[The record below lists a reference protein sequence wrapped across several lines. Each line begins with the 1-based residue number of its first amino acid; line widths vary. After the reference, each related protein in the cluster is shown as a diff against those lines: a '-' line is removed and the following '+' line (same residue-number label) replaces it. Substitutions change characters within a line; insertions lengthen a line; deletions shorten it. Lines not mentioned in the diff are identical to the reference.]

1 MSCDRYRERETG
13 RLEEEAFQAHL
24 KDCDICRERLRQDE
38 VIDELAANLPEVT
51 EPPFLWERVE
61 GALRAE
67 QRRARRRT
75 WVYRAAAVLVVSL
88 GLGALMQQGSGIPEP
103 ATGLYTAEALEK
115 VRDREREYAAAIEEL
130 EEIAGERMERM
141 AAGPAGDAELAFL
154 YRDKIATIDTQIDRC
169 LRALSGNPANTHIRR
184 YLLLA
189 LRDKRETLEE
199 IVQLEL

>member
-1 MSCDRYRERETG
+1 MSCDRYQERELG
-13 RLEEEAFQAHL
+13 RLDESAFQAHL

-38 VIDELAANLPEVT
+38 AIDQLAANLAEVT
-51 EPPFLWERVE
+51 EPPFLWERIE
-61 GALRAE
+61 DALRAE

-88 GLGALMQQGSGIPEP
+88 GLGALMQQGRGIPEP
-103 ATGLYTAEALEK
+103 ATGLYTSEALEK

-130 EEIAGERMERM
+130 EQIAGERMERM
-141 AAGPAGDAELAFL
+141 DAELAFL

-169 LRALSGNPANTHIRR
+169 LQALSGNPANTHIRR

-199 IVQLEL
+199 IVQLKL

>member
-1 MSCDRYRERETG
+1 MSCDRYRERELG

-24 KDCDICRERLRQDE
+24 KDCPDCRESLRQDE
-38 VIDELAANLPEVT
+38 RLVELAAGLKPPA
-51 EPPFLWERVE
+51 EPPFLWERIE
-61 GALRAE
+61 AELRAE
-67 QRRARRRT
+67 QGRAPRRT
-75 WVYRAAAVLVVSL
+75 WVYRVAAVLVVGL
-88 GLGALMQQGSGIPEP
+88 GLGALVYQGRAIPEP

-130 EEIAGERMERM
+130 EEIAGARMERM
-141 AAGPAGDAELAFL
+141 DAELALL

-169 LRALSGNPANTHIRR
+169 LQALSGNPANTHIRR

>member
-1 MSCDRYRERETG
+1 MSCDRYQERELG
-13 RLEEEAFQAHL
+13 RLDESAFQAHL

-38 VIDELAANLPEVT
+38 AIDELAANLEEVT
-51 EPPFLWERVE
+51 EPPFLWERIE
-61 GALRAE
+61 GALRTE
-67 QRRARRRT
+67 QRRARRRA
-75 WVYRAAAVLVVSL
+75 WVYRVAAVLVVSL
-88 GLGALMQQGSGIPEP
+88 GLGALMQQGRGIPEP

-130 EEIAGERMERM
+130 EQIAGERMERM
-141 AAGPAGDAELAFL
+141 DAELAFL

-169 LRALSGNPANTHIRR
+169 LQALSGNPANTHIRR

-199 IVQLEL
+199 IVQLKL

>member
-1 MSCDRYRERETG
+1 MSCDRYREREIG

-24 KDCDICRERLRQDE
+24 KDCPDCRESLREDE
-38 VIDELAANLPEVT
+38 IIDELAANLAEVT

-61 GALRAE
+61 AGLRAE
-67 QRRARRRT
+67 QQRTRRRT
-75 WVYRAAAVLVVSL
+75 WIYRAAAVLVVSL
-88 GLGALMQQGSGIPEP
+88 GLGALMQQGRGIPEP

-130 EEIAGERMERM
+130 EQIAGERMQRM
-141 AAGPAGDAELAFL
+141 DPELALL

-169 LRALSGNPANTHIRR
+169 LQALHGNPANTHIRR

-199 IVQLEL
+199 IVQLRL

>member
-1 MSCDRYRERETG
+1 MG

-24 KDCDICRERLRQDE
+24 KDCPECRQSLRQDE
-38 VIDELAANLPEVT
+38 RLVELAAGLKP
-51 EPPFLWERVE
+51 PGRAPFLWERIE
-61 GALRAE
+61 AELRAE
-67 QRRARRRT
+67 QGAAHPAARPGSTGWPPSSWSASGWGRSM
-75 WVYRAAAVLVVSL
+75 Y
-88 GLGALMQQGSGIPEP
+88 QGRGIPEP

-130 EEIAGERMERM
+130 EEIAGARMERM
-141 AAGPAGDAELAFL
+141 DAELALL

-169 LRALSGNPANTHIRR
+169 LQALSGNPANTHIRR

>member
-1 MSCDRYRERETG
+1 MSCDRYQEREIG

-24 KDCDICRERLRQDE
+24 KDCPDCRESLREDE
-38 VIDELAANLPEVT
+38 IIDELAANLAEVT

-61 GALRAE
+61 AGLRAE
-67 QRRARRRT
+67 QQRARRRT
-75 WVYRAAAVLVVSL
+75 WLYRAAAVLVVSL
-88 GLGALMQQGSGIPEP
+88 GLGALVQQQRGAPEP

-130 EEIAGERMERM
+130 EQIAGERMERM
-141 AAGPAGDAELAFL
+141 DPELVVL

-169 LRALSGNPANTHIRR
+169 LQALHGNPANTHIRR

-189 LRDKRETLEE
+189 LQDKRETLEE
-199 IVQLEL
+199 IVQLQL

>member
-13 RLEEEAFQAHL
+13 RLEEEAFQDHL
-24 KDCDICRERLRQDE
+24 KDCPDCRESLRRDERLM
-38 VIDELAANLPEVT
+38 ELAAGLKPPA

-61 GALRAE
+61 AGLRSE
-67 QRRARRRT
+67 QRRGRRRT
-75 WVYRAAAVLVVSL
+75 WIYRAAAVLVVSL
-88 GLGALMQQGSGIPEP
+88 GLGALMQQGRGVPEP

-115 VRDREREYAAAIEEL
+115 VRDREREYAAAIEAL

-141 AAGPAGDAELAFL
+141 DPELAFL

-169 LRALSGNPANTHIRR
+169 LRALHGNPANTHIRR